1 MNQKNKVTVRI
12 LDKDYTMVS
21 DDSKEYMKRVA
32 RFVDDIMTETYE
44 SNQKLGTSMIGV
56 LAALKI
62 ADELHKVKEKKEELE
77 KRLNSPTYELKNTRD
92 ELNALA
98 NEFERRH
105 QAYEKMVSDISGLID
120 KASLY
125 ETDVKQ
131 LRQRIEQLD
140 HDLKQKEEKL

>member
-62 ADELHKVKEKKEELE
+62 ADELHKVKEEKEELE